1 VIETEPLLHLHF
13 VYQDHQEEESVDHL
27 HSSFVIMNLLGYALS
42 AFAAIAASS
51 NIIPSVDAALTTE
64 ELSMNVAATPASQ
77 GYNGD
82 EESVFSNLVNA
93 YNDGQFFL
101 ILNGVFV
108 YEKPSSE
115 PVKASVLTWCSDL
128 SFTGI
133 QNNSRS
139 SPGYAGRC
147 VFMRLGNY
155 LAEILAAGAQST
167 DATTE
172 DFTSTNGISAVFVE
186 QLNVIEGQL
195 HKNTDDYVLRYW
207 DDGRPSMPYNGWEGH
222 DEGDKNPNAA
232 TSAFSQVGE
241 FIWTSVEDVA
251 KLFNTTADEFTPE
264 TFKQV
269 YADVWIKEHELEAAE
284 KNPYP
289 EAELAIID
297 QVKNETGGNNGGTG
311 GADDSMGGDGGS
323 GNSDGNTGTGDL
335 DANDGGAATDEGDP
349 SGTGRKLASATT
361 RFVSAAL
368 RMFGI

>member
-1 VIETEPLLHLHF
+1 
-13 VYQDHQEEESVDHL
+13 
-27 HSSFVIMNLLGYALS
+27 MNLLGYALS

-64 ELSMNVAATPASQ
+64 ELSMNVAATPASL

-101 ILNGVFV
+101 IWNAVLV
-108 YEKPSSE
+108 YEAPSSE
-115 PVKASVLTWCSDL
+115 PVKGSSLFWCSDL
-128 SFTGI
+128 SFTGV
-133 QNNSRS
+133 QNNSSRS
-139 SPGYAGRC
+139 FPGYAGRC
-147 VFMRLGNY
+147 VNMLLGNY
-155 LAEILAAGAQST
+155 LADMVAGGAQST
-167 DATTE
+167 GITSE
-172 DFTSTNGISAVFVE
+172 EFTSTIGVSAVFVE

-195 HKNTDDYVLRYW
+195 HRNTDDWVIRYW
-207 DDGRPSMPYNGWEGH
+207 DDGRSSMPYNGWEGH
-222 DEGDKNPNAA
+222 DEGDLSPNAA

-241 FIWTSVEDVA
+241 GIWTSVEDVA
-251 KLFNTTADEFTPE
+251 KLLNTTADEFTPE

-289 EAELAIID
+289 EAEEAIID

-335 DANDGGAATDEGDP
+335 DANDGGAAADDKGDP
-349 SGTGRKLASATT
+349 SGTTGRKLASATT